1 VAARA
6 AVWSD
11 APTTSPSHEVP
22 SVPTILSVNGHTPQV
37 AAGAYLAETSV
48 VAGDVRIADRASLWF
63 GCVVRSEHTSATIG
77 ADSNLQDLTVVHT
90 DADYPVTIGD
100 RVTVGHRAILHGCT
114 IEDDAL
120 IGMGAVVLNGA
131 VIGAGAIVGAG
142 AVIREGMEV
151 PPRTLAVGVPAKVL
165 DREVP
170 APPRPNVASYLALAG
185 HYRASEPAER

>member
-1 VAARA
+1 
-6 AVWSD
+6 
-11 APTTSPSHEVP
+11 
-22 SVPTILSVNGHTPQV
+22 
-37 AAGAYLAETSV
+37 
-48 VAGDVRIADRASLWF
+48 
-63 GCVVRSEHTSATIG
+63 
-77 ADSNLQDLTVVHT
+77 VVHT
-90 DADYPVTIGD
+90 DPEFPVTIGD

-114 IEDDAL
+114 VEDDAL

-170 APPRPNVASYLALAG
+170 PPPRPNVASYLTL
-185 HYRASEPAER
+185 AERYRDAAPVER